1 MPFPWMAV
9 AMGAQ
14 ALGSAFGA
22 ANQNKMNNRQL
33 DEQRRQ
39 FDLQQRQQQQQFSAQ
54 QGQSDRQFGQQSNLS
69 RANQLDQR
77 SVGAADMQR
86 RLSMAP
92 LTDQAMSFMQ
102 ARAGAAPAAFQARD
116 FTRGAMPG
124 AGAAQGGMGST
135 LNATRTAM
143 QNYRPGMGGLDTSA
157 LRESVARLRS
167 QQDIPGM
174 YGAPAGGVD
183 TPPPPPPP
191 AYGGGGGGGG
201 GGGATELDEQQRA
214 LMARFTPYL
223 L

>member
-39 FDLQQRQQQQQFSAQ
+39 FDLQQRQQREQFAAQ
-54 QGQSDRQFGQQSNLS
+54 QGQSDRQFGQQSNLA

-92 LTDQAMSFMQ
+92 LTDQAMSYMQ
-102 ARAGAAPAAFQARD
+102 ARAGAAPAAFQGRD
-116 FTRGAMPG
+116 FTRGTMPG
-124 AGAAQGGMGST
+124 AGAAQGGMAST
-135 LNATRTAM
+135 LGAARTAM
-143 QNYRPGMGGLDTSA
+143 QSYRPGMGGLDTSA
-157 LRESVARLRS
+157 LRESIARLRS

-174 YGAPAGGVD
+174 YGAPGGGMD
-183 TPPPPPPP
+183 TPPPPPPS
-191 AYGGGGGGGG
+191 YVGGGGGG